1 MTAELNSDAV
11 SAHFYVLYMLR
22 LSSRLK
28 SSTRCSNGRGETESE
43 IIKKKKKEADRC
55 PSLVQAAVCSLL
67 FSANVVLPQSPS

>member
-11 SAHFYVLYMLR
+11 SARFYVLYMLR

-43 IIKKKKKEADRC
+43 IIKKKEEADRC